1 MTLSHTVPMAHT
13 VAGAATTAGKA
24 PVGGAAAIGALGV
37 VFGDIGTSG
46 LYTYQQV
53 VTTPDSRLDKVMVLG
68 TVSMLIWAL
77 TLVVTVLYVRLLMRT
92 DNAGEGGLLALFG
105 LLRLSGA
112 GPRATR
118 ICAVLAMIG
127 AATFLGD
134 SVITPAVSVL
144 SAVEGIETYD
154 DDLSGIV
161 VPIAVVILA
170 GLFLLQRFGTER
182 IGGLFGPVMV
192 VWFVIILVVG
202 LFSLARSPEV
212 LAALSPHWIVL
223 LVAQQPWVAF
233 VALGGVVLA
242 ITGAEAL
249 YADMG
254 HFGRKPIALAW
265 LAIVFP
271 ALVCNYLGQGA
282 EVLRSADAVEDPFWG
297 LIPHWATLP
306 TVVIATLAT
315 VIASQAVI
323 SGSFSVVHQAG
334 RLGLLP
340 RLKVHHTS
348 DENARQIYLPAVNLM
363 LAVAVLTLVLTFRTS
378 DALTDAYGLAV
389 TMTIVITTT
398 IYLVLHHVTRPWN
411 WEFAVGALIL
421 VIMLFFLAS
430 NALKIPT
437 GGWLP
442 LSIGFVLATLMGIW
456 SWGSQRMRRRLQED
470 RATADFSIDT
480 EVAQHS
486 SATRVPGAAVYLS
499 RAAHIAPLAMRSML
513 DFTQALHEQVL
524 VVHSAVAD
532 LAVMPAQDRV
542 RVVDHG
548 LGVFEVA
555 FTIGYYER
563 FSVPELVQLACTET
577 PELAGIDVD
586 AVIYFLSEV
595 TPHYRSHLV
604 LATWRQRVFI
614 GLDRLAPDRVDA
626 LGLPTDR
633 TVVVGRDVDI

>member
-1 MTLSHTVPMAHT
+1 MTDT
-13 VAGAATTAGKA
+13 VAVGTTGRRAGRAA
-24 PVGGAAAIGALGV
+24 PVGGAAAIGALGI

-68 TVSMLIWAL
+68 TVSMLIWSL
-77 TLVVTVLYVRLLMRT
+77 FLVVTVLYVRLLMRT

-105 LLRLSGA
+105 LLRLSGG
-112 GPRATR
+112 GPRITQV
-118 ICAVLAMIG
+118 CAVLAMIG

-144 SAVEGIETYD
+144 SAVEGIETFD
-154 DDLSGIV
+154 TDLAGVV
-161 VPIAVVILA
+161 VPIAVVILT

-192 VWFVIILVVG
+192 VWFSIILVVG
-202 LFSLARSPEV
+202 LLSLVRSPEV
-212 LAALSPHWIVL
+212 LAALSPHWIAL
-223 LVAQQPWVAF
+223 LVAEQPWVAF

-254 HFGRKPIALAW
+254 HFGRRPIALAW
-265 LAIVFP
+265 LAVVFP

-282 EVLRSADAVEDPFWG
+282 EVLRNPDAVNDPFWG
-297 LIPHWATLP
+297 LIPHWATIP

-340 RLKVHHTS
+340 RLRVTHTS
-348 DENARQIYLPAVNLM
+348 DENSRQIYLPAVNLL
-363 LAVAVLTLVLTFRTS
+363 LAAGVLTLVLTFRS
-378 DALTDAYGLAV
+378 SEALTDAYGLAV

-398 IYLVLHHVTRPWN
+398 IYLVLRHVTRQWS
-411 WEFAVGALIL
+411 WEFAVGAFIW

-442 LSIGFVLATLMGIW
+442 LSIGFVVASLMGIW
-456 SWGSQRMRRRLQED
+456 SWGTHRLRRRLQD
-470 RATADFSIDT
+470 DAGTADYSIDT
-480 EVAQHS
+480 EIAQHIG
-486 SATRVPGAAVYLS
+486 AARVPGTAVYLG
-499 RAAHIAPLAMRSML
+499 RAADIAPLAMRSML
-513 DFTQALHEQVL
+513 DFTHALHEHVL
-524 VVHSAVAD
+524 IVHSTVAD
-532 LAVMPAQDRV
+532 LAVVPAQERI

-548 LGVFEVA
+548 SGVYEIA
-555 FTIGYYER
+555 FHIGYYER
-563 FSVPELVQLACTET
+563 FSVPELVRLACDEA
-577 PELAGIDVD
+577 PELARVDV
-586 AVIYFLSEV
+586 AAAIYFLSDV
-595 TPHYRSHLV
+595 TPHYRARTV
-604 LATWRQRVFI
+604 VATWRQRVFI
-614 GLDRLAPDRVDA
+614 GLDRLAPERIDS
-626 LGLPTDR
+626 LGLPNGR

>member
-1 MTLSHTVPMAHT
+1 M
-13 VAGAATTAGKA
+13 GAAST
-24 PVGGAAAIGALGV
+24 IGALGI

-53 VTTPDSRLDKVMVLG
+53 LNTPDGRLDRVMVLG

-77 TLVVTVLYVRLLMRT
+77 TLVVTVLYVRLLMRI

-105 LLRLSGA
+105 LLRLRGA
-112 GPRATR
+112 GPRVTR
-118 ICAVLAMIG
+118 ACAVLAMVG

-154 DDLSGIV
+154 EALQDAV

-182 IGGLFGPVMV
+182 IGGLFGPVML
-192 VWFVIILVVG
+192 VWFAIILVIGVA
-202 LFSLARSPEV
+202 SLVRSPEV
-212 LAALSPHWIVL
+212 LAAVSPHWIVL
-223 LVAQQPWVAF
+223 LVAEQPWVAF

-254 HFGRKPIALAW
+254 HFGRRPIALAW
-265 LAIVFP
+265 LAVVFP
-271 ALVCNYLGQGA
+271 ALLCNYLGQGA
-282 EVLRSADAVEDPFWG
+282 EVLRTSDAVQDPFWD
-297 LIPHWATLP
+297 LVPRWATLP

-340 RLKVHHTS
+340 RLRVLHTS
-348 DENARQIYLPAVNLM
+348 DENPRQIYLPAVNVV
-363 LAVAVLTLVLTFRTS
+363 LAAAVLTLVLTFRS
-378 DALTDAYGLAV
+378 SEALTDAYGLAV
-389 TMTIVITTT
+389 TITIVITTT
-398 IYLVLHHVTRPWN
+398 IYLVLRRLTTPRSPQVT
-411 WEFAVGALIL
+411 VGALIL
-421 VIMLFFLAS
+421 LVMLVFLAS

-456 SWGSQRMRRRLQED
+456 RWGTVRLRRRLQD
-470 RATADFSIDT
+470 DVGTADFRIDT
-480 EVAQHS
+480 EIEQHAG
-486 SATRVPGAAVYLS
+486 ATRVPGTAVYLT
-499 RAAHIAPLAMRSML
+499 RVADIAPLALRSML
-513 DFTQALHEQVL
+513 DFTQVLHEHVL
-524 VVHSAVAD
+524 ILHTTVSD
-532 LAVMPAQDRV
+532 LAVVAPADRV

-548 LGVFEVA
+548 RGVVEIG
-555 FTIGYYER
+555 FTVGYDER
-563 FSVPELVQLACTET
+563 FSVPELVASAVSGN
-577 PELAGIDVD
+577 ELMTGVDVD
-586 AVIYFLSEV
+586 AAIYFLSEV
-595 TPHYRSHLV
+595 TPHRRPQTV
-604 LATWRQRVFI
+604 PATWRQRVYI
-614 GLDRLAPDRVDA
+614 GLDRIAPDRIDA

-633 TVVVGRDVDI
+633 TVVVGRDVVI